1 MNSEE
6 STDPKEPLNARKT
19 PPPVR
24 PDPSK
29 MFDSSDP
36 QFYREEPFQQVA
48 SEVMFPGARRK
59 SLKLLKRFNIR
70 AIPSGPGD
78 VANEALRKTF
88 EKFPNK
94 IGELEDSASARREY
108 FKNLLN
114 RIVSNLT
121 FSLIRASRSIKETP
135 IEDDSEIPAPSEGR
149 DILQNESNQPTRLLT
164 EKLTKLKEAFAKLSP
179 KDQELLHLRYN
190 ENKSFREIAELWGSS
205 AGALKVRALRA
216 REQLKR
222 WLGD

>member
-6 STDPKEPLNARKT
+6 PKDPKEPLNAKRT
-19 PPPVR
+19 LPVR

-29 MFDSSDP
+29 MFDSSDEE
-36 QFYREEPFQQVA
+36 FYKTDAFQQVA
-48 SEVMFPGARRK
+48 SEVMFPRARMK
-59 SLKLLKRFNIR
+59 SLKILKRFNIR
-70 AIPSGPGD
+70 AIPKGPGD
-78 VANEALRKTF
+78 VANEALDKTF
-88 EKFPNK
+88 EKFPTK
-94 IGELEDSASARREY
+94 ICELEDSASARREY

-114 RIVSNLT
+114 RIVTNLT
-121 FSLIRASRSIKETP
+121 FSLIRTCRSSKETP
-135 IEDDSEIPAPSEGR
+135 IEDDSEIPAPSGSH

-179 KDQELLHLRYN
+179 KDQELLRLRYT

-216 REQLKR
+216 RQQLQR
-222 WLGD
+222 WLSD